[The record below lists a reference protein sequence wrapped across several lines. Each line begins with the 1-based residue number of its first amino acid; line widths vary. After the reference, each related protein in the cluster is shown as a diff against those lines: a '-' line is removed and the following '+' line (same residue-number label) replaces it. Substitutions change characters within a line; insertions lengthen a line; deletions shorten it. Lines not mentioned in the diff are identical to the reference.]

1 VLDERLLLPG
11 SHSLIVLHQVG
22 GSNSD
27 GRRMHLETLAAVF
40 LVSVE
45 RGVDSVMI
53 QLNLS

>member
-1 VLDERLLLPG
+1 VLDGRLLLPG